1 MHLGLKMSNC
11 CYAEWSHYF
20 NLGINRPEEF
30 TIALILMLYSILESL
45 RAVCDYSLLLYLVSF
60 TQTGLLHR
68 FVNVTYVNQRVGD
81 ADEVRH
87 GCQKVVNQL
96 MGQHWNEDVLPAHGV
111 DDGVG

>member
-1 MHLGLKMSNC
+1 
-11 CYAEWSHYF
+11 
-20 NLGINRPEEF
+20 
-30 TIALILMLYSILESL
+30 MLYSLLESL
-45 RAVCDYSLLLYLVSF
+45 RVVSDYTLLLSLVSF

-81 ADEVRH
+81 ADKVRH

>member
-1 MHLGLKMSNC
+1 MVSMIQPGNKYTQREL
-11 CYAEWSHYF
+11 
-20 NLGINRPEEF
+20 
-30 TIALILMLYSILESL
+30 TVALVLMLYSLLEILRVVS
-45 RAVCDYSLLLYLVSF
+45 DYTLLLFLVSF

-68 FVNVTYVNQRVGD
+68 FVKVTYVNQRVGD
-81 ADEVRH
+81 ADKVRH